1 MLWTWFPCWNGSS
14 ACKSKMY
21 RSNNVEM
28 IFHSLMKYC
37 SLAVNPCLPLRI
49 GKEMV
54 WSSSES
60 KCFPYFS
67 TSLKKQK
74 SIEKKKKANQISFS
88 FCFLFCFYYWIVPA
102 SVYFCFGV
110 LIYRNRKGDGKTY
123 QKTFVEQPLAFIQ
136 DRNAVEPPFTKCMDK
151 WHLVIRVYFHNKI
164 NILLCLSWYFFHF
177 YKLFSVKQR
186 KGI

>member
-1 MLWTWFPCWNGSS
+1 
-14 ACKSKMY
+14 MY
-21 RSNNVEM
+21 CSNNIEM

-37 SLAVNPCLPLRI
+37 SLAVNPYLPLRI

-67 TSLKKQK
+67 TSLKNKNQ
-74 SIEKKKKANQISFS
+74 SKKKKKQIRSPS
-88 FCFLFCFYYWIVPA
+88 LSIFLFCFQYCSVPA

-123 QKTFVEQPLAFIQ
+123 QKTLVEQPLAFIQ

-151 WHLVIRVYFHNKI
+151 
-164 NILLCLSWYFFHF
+164 
-177 YKLFSVKQR
+177 
-186 KGI
+186 

>member
-1 MLWTWFPCWNGSS
+1 
-14 ACKSKMY
+14 MY
-21 RSNNVEM
+21 HSNNVEM

-74 SIEKKKKANQISFS
+74 SIEKKKKQIRSPS
-88 FCFLFCFYYWIVPA
+88 LSVFCFVFITELSQLQSIFVLESSFTEIEKGMGKLTKKLLQNNLQHLFKTEMQWNLHLQNAWI
-102 SVYFCFGV
+102 
-110 LIYRNRKGDGKTY
+110 ND
-123 QKTFVEQPLAFIQ
+123 IQ
-136 DRNAVEPPFTKCMDK
+136 
-151 WHLVIRVYFHNKI
+151 
-164 NILLCLSWYFFHF
+164 
-177 YKLFSVKQR
+177 
-186 KGI
+186 